1 MTISIYVSTLNEKKQ
16 WFQSLNL
23 PLSSVFHPR
32 VRLCR
37 AEANDG
43 HRSERLATLLVR
55 TLDPALPPITMTPT
69 RAPLDLSEPYYVPR
83 IAEES
88 GEFDDSHLDVMNG
101 KFWGYLTY
109 MWVICCEN
117 VGQFFGMSH
126 YDLTWWFGSG
136 EASPNGRTF
145 QLFSGWWIIM
155 IQPDGFWWLAKLR
168 FLKNN
173 VAPMS

>member
-1 MTISIYVSTLNEKKQ
+1 MIPIPKPSTFQCVSPTGPQALPSGSQ
-16 WFQSLNL
+16 RWAPQRAAGHTAGADVGSSTAAHHDDAHTGTTGSL
-23 PLSSVFHPR
+23 
-32 VRLCR
+32 
-37 AEANDG
+37 G
-43 HRSERLATLLVR
+43 TLLC
-55 TLDPALPPITMTPT
+55 
-69 RAPLDLSEPYYVPR
+69 
-83 IAEES
+83 AEDCR
-88 GEFDDSHLDVMNG
+88 GIWFDDSHLDVMNG